1 METGVSEGTKLEE
14 IMKKCKPGC
23 RIVVESGNEVD
34 YLGVRRREM
43 IAAFALAPGTAPNPE
58 SLYRKEIEDIEKMIG
73 EDNIVGISSSF
84 IKGVCC
90 VGSHDFQRNIE
101 YEIPEGASYVRRGQ
115 RKIRFFKGAPLKEQG
130 NGKKKFVEIPKGAIK
145 LKNSGGSY
153 TWLIPDPA
161 KEGTYMWV

>member
-1 METGVSEGTKLEE
+1 METGVKGGTKLEE
-14 IMKKCKPGC
+14 IMKKCKPGS
-23 RIVVESGNEVD
+23 RIIVESGNGAD
-34 YLGVRRREM
+34 YLGVRRGELVT
-43 IAAFALAPGTAPNPE
+43 AFALAPGTAPNPK
-58 SLYRKEIEDIEKMIG
+58 SLYRKDIADIEKMIG
-73 EDNIVGISSSF
+73 EDNIIESSSAF

-90 VGSHDFQRNIE
+90 IESQDFQRNTE

-130 NGKKKFVEIPKGAIK
+130 NGKKKFVPIPEGAVK

-161 KEGTYMWV
+161 KEGTYKWD